1 MELFGPVYPRDS
13 RVWIRCRLLQAS
25 FMRRFSTLSLKI
37 LAIANHQLYKTLPSR
52 TPVNCDTCRHVRQI
66 DEVHV
71 SELSWETFYS
81 GWVVDIIP
89 TISLLHS
96 FLRYADIG
104 RPLIIRNASLDW
116 PIMSQLSFEWL
127 KHAYLSD
134 PEILDYDDKECWFN
148 NYKSKHLGSL
158 RSVFRLY
165 LKSLLLH
172 EHFV

>member
-1 MELFGPVYPRDS
+1 
-13 RVWIRCRLLQAS
+13 
-25 FMRRFSTLSLKI
+25 
-37 LAIANHQLYKTLPSR
+37 
-52 TPVNCDTCRHVRQI
+52 
-66 DEVHV
+66 
-71 SELSWETFYS
+71 
-81 GWVVDIIP
+81 
-89 TISLLHS
+89 
-96 FLRYADIG
+96 
-104 RPLIIRNASLDW
+104 
-116 PIMSQLSFEWL
+116 MSQLSFEWL